1 MLALLKT
8 VDGSGSGVDADR
20 LDGKD
25 SSEFVS
31 TGAQALNLLKSVDGS
46 GSQLDADRLD
56 GLDSTSF
63 YGPIETALSQ

>member
-1 MLALLKT
+1 MLKT
-8 VDGSGSGVDADR
+8 VDGAGSGVDADR

-31 TGAQALNLLKSVDGS
+31 TGQQALNLLKPVDGS

-56 GLDSTSF
+56 GLDGTQF
-63 YGPIETALSQ
+63 LRTDRNDRRRQC